1 MKAKIP
7 RFYVIILL
15 FSIVLFILIEW
26 TKPRE
31 ISWETS
37 FSSHDKMPYGT
48 YVISKMLPQLF
59 PGKQMNINN
68 TNYYE
73 FLADSSTASMIIIH
87 NEFATDSYSI
97 DALLDFVA
105 DGGEVFISAF
115 DFEPLLLDTLGLD
128 IEYYNS
134 WDKNKIDFNFID
146 SDLKN
151 DTNYNIKYQYSKYFN
166 IDSCYNYEAIGNLN
180 NKHINFIKIHIGDG
194 ALFLN
199 SIPLAFTNYNILAG
213 NTVDYVEKSFSL
225 MKINNIVWDEFLQL
239 QQTQNKTTL
248 QYITNNPSL
257 KSAYYISTILLI
269 LFAIFYGKRRQKLIP
284 IIEPLKNSSLDF
296 VDTISSLYL
305 QQQKHDDIADKL
317 ILYFLDHIY
326 LKYKIRSRKLDEV
339 FIKKLS
345 QRSGKSEDEVRLL
358 VVVIQKYK
366 KATKISSSQ
375 LLDLNKEIEKYY
387 QS

>member
-1 MKAKIP
+1 MVP

-15 FSIVLFILIEW
+15 FSIVIFILLEW
-26 TKPRE
+26 AKPRD

-37 FSSHDKMPYGT
+37 FSSNDKMPYGT
-48 YVISKMLPQLF
+48 YVIAHMLPQLF

-73 FLADSSTASMIIIH
+73 FLNDSTTASMIIIN

-115 DFEPLLLDTLGLD
+115 DFDPLLLDTLGLG
-128 IEYYNS
+128 IKYYNS
-134 WDKNKIDFNFID
+134 WDENEIELNFIN
-146 SDLKN
+146 SNLKN
-151 DTNYNIKYQYSKYFN
+151 DTNYTIKYQYGKYFT
-166 IDSCYNYEAIGNLN
+166 IDSCDNYEAIGNLN
-180 NKHINFIKIHIGDG
+180 DSHINFIKIHIGDG
-194 ALFLN
+194 NLFLN

-213 NTVDYVEKSFSL
+213 NTTDYVEKAFSL
-225 MKINNIVWDEFLQL
+225 MKVNNIVWDEFLQQ
-239 QQTQNKTTL
+239 QQTQNKTML
-248 QYITNNPSL
+248 QYITDNPSL
-257 KSAYYISTILLI
+257 KYAYYISTILLI

-284 IIEPLKNSSLDF
+284 IVEPLRNSSLDF

-305 QQQKHDDIADKL
+305 QQQKHYDIADKL

-326 LKYKIRSRKLDEV
+326 LRYKIKSRELDEI

-345 QRSGKSEDEVRLL
+345 TQSGINEDEVKSLIVLIRNY
-358 VVVIQKYK
+358 QKVK
-366 KATKISSSQ
+366 KISSTQ
-375 LLDLNKEIEKYY
+375 LMELNKKIETYY